1 MSTRSDSITAQ
12 IDALHRK
19 IALAASTRKYE
30 EIDVFREEIRV
41 LEEQRLSI
49 NKVSELKILMSIM
62 TGATQ
67 ATADFDK
74 MCVSETSWNPASNNN
89 GWEQRANKRIL
100 LAIYEAVVE
109 LDRKINTV

>member
-12 IDALHRK
+12 IDVLHRK
-19 IALAASTRKYE
+19 IALAYSTRKYE

-49 NKVSELKILMSIM
+49 NKVSELKILMRRL
-62 TGATQ
+62 TGATPPTTDIDRWC
-67 ATADFDK
+67 AL
-74 MCVSETSWNPASNNN
+74 ETSRNPVNSS

-100 LAIYEAVVE
+100 MAIYEAVIE
-109 LDRKINTV
+109 LDRKINSV